1 MEKEF
6 QHGSF
11 TLESQF
17 AMAQTSSIFDVDLS
31 TNQRSS
37 PLPTAMTRIH
47 PGIQDQEQDLIDVVG
62 YTPESAQSKTNRPLL
77 GRPPAKR
84 KLQMGESASKL
95 IQDVENIL
103 DFKTPS
109 PPKQRKKVVRSSPKG
124 QKSPLEKSR
133 YETSLGLLTKR
144 FVSLLR
150 AAPDGILDLNKAAEQ
165 LSVQKRRI
173 YDITNV
179 LEGIKLISKR
189 HKNNIEWKGASSCV
203 SDFTGSSISAEAVN
217 LHSDVADLEIQEK
230 RLDELLRNASL
241 QLKMLTEDPEN
252 KRYAYVTYHDIR
264 SIKSFEDQTVI
275 AIKAPPET
283 KLEVPDPREG
293 IQIWLKSTRGQIEVY
308 LCPEECKKDSD
319 ILSDSDNSSP
329 PKESDRAMKV
339 NSLED
344 DDLATLERNLLL
356 TEDQH
361 SLHEE
366 DFVPLSPPAVD
377 DYLFSLGEN
386 EGISDL
392 FDSIFES

>member
-17 AMAQTSSIFDVDLS
+17 ALAQSASIFDVDLS
-31 TNQRSS
+31 QRASS
-37 PLPTAMTRIH
+37 PLPTAMTRIYAGGQ
-47 PGIQDQEQDLIDVVG
+47 PQEQDFDVIDVVG
-62 YTPESAQSKTNRPLL
+62 YTPENVQTKTSRTLL

-84 KLQMGESASKL
+84 KLHM
-95 IQDVENIL
+95 DVNPSRGRNSENVL

-109 PPKQRKKVVRSSPKG
+109 PPKQRKKVVRNSPKAA
-124 QKSPLEKSR
+124 KSPLEKSR

-150 AAPDGILDLNKAAEQ
+150 AAPDGVLDLNQAAEQ

-203 SDFTGSSISAEAVN
+203 SAQDFSGNSISAEAVN
-217 LHSDVADLEIQEK
+217 LHSDVADLDLQEN
-230 RLDELLRNASL
+230 RLDELIRNASL
-241 QLKMLTEDPEN
+241 QLKMLTEDPGN

-293 IQIWLKSTRGQIEVY
+293 IQIWLKSSRGQIEVY
-308 LCPEECKKDSD
+308 LCPEECRKEGDS
-319 ILSDSDNSSP
+319 SPSSEGSSP
-329 PKESDRAMKV
+329 PKENDRAMKV
-339 NSLED
+339 NTLED

-361 SLHEE
+361 SLHE

-377 DYLFSLGEN
+377 DYLFALAEN

-392 FDSIFES
+392 FDTIF